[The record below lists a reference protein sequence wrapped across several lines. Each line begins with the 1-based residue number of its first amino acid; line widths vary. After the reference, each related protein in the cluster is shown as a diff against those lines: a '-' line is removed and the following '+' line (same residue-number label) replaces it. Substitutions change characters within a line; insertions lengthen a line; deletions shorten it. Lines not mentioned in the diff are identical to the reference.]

1 MPKLKEQNNDH
12 LNGDAKTV
20 ADLIKQ
26 YIVNKEPEAW
36 ASFENV
42 FRDGEE
48 WTEDDGREYGEGS
61 VLVVIHEGDDLGKYF
76 SFDHC
81 YERVANL
88 SNGFTSHAED
98 YHPVENMAAFLRS
111 KGFELENATRWCSAI
126 YERQSK
132 GDE

>member
-1 MPKLKEQNNDH
+1 MYKLKEQNNDH

-36 ASFENV
+36 ASYTNV
-42 FRDGEE
+42 FRDGKE

-61 VLVVIHEGDDLGKYF
+61 VLVILHEGDDLGKYF
-76 SFDHC
+76 SFAHC
-81 YERVANL
+81 YELAANHR
-88 SNGFTSHAED
+88 NGFTARAED
-98 YHPVENMAAFLRS
+98 YHFVENMAAFLRS